1 MDHKNNENHDSFMMW
16 AMMICCIAPLAVLF
30 FTGKAFNWRANL
42 PVIIAVA
49 AMLIAHY
56 WLMGKTCHKK
66 EELPEKEEKNKIN

>member
-1 MDHKNNENHDSFMMW
+1 MNHKNNQGHDSWMMW

-30 FTGKAFNWRANL
+30 FTGKAFNWRANW
-42 PVIIAVA
+42 PIIIAVA

-66 EELPEKEEKNKIN
+66 EPPKEEENKT